1 MDLSRRT
8 FLAATAATLTSPFVP
23 QVNASTPMDPIKL
36 QLWNDV
42 SRSVVDD
49 DLIIQKGGIYAGLT
63 DPYIMDAILGK
74 TELFACYG
82 EFSAWPRTRIR
93 WQALDSPRAIENFA
107 AAVLETPR
115 IYNITMNTNTKI
127 SGAHRQAL
135 IESSLIRPDARD
147 VIDISGDGIESI
159 QTSQTAVYHEM
170 MMDAGMQCNG
180 IIFPDRQI
188 EILDPDRN
196 QTPFEYLWDVYD
208 YYNAKVISR
217 DGFTEVAETI
227 QQYPPVFRQKLE
239 IELGLA

>member
-1 MDLSRRT
+1 MNLSRRS
-8 FLAATAATLTSPFVP
+8 FLAATGASLASPFVP
-23 QVNASTPMDPIKL
+23 QVNASTPKDGIKL

-42 SRSVVDD
+42 SRSVIDD
-49 DLIIQKGGIYAGLT
+49 DLIIQKGGIYAALT

-74 TELFACYG
+74 TDLSACYG
-82 EFSAWPRTRIR
+82 EFSAWPQRRIG
-93 WQALDSPRAIENFA
+93 WQTLDTPRAIEGFA

-115 IYNITMNTNTKI
+115 IYSIAMNTHTQI
-127 SGAHRQAL
+127 SGAHRQAM

-147 VIDISGDGIESI
+147 VIDISGDGLESPLSA
-159 QTSQTAVYHEM
+159 QSAVYHEM
-170 MMDAGMQCNG
+170 MVDRGMQCNG
-180 IIFPDRQI
+180 IVFPDRQI

-208 YYNAKVISR
+208 YYNNRVISP

-239 IELGLA
+239 LELGLV